1 MAIQPS
7 GYVANVR
14 DNSLS
19 TVLFV
24 QAVGVYGTIIAPAKS
39 GTAGGYSGNWWQIK
53 WDSGPPLY
61 GSTGW
66 SAEPVISLAPTAG
79 DVPQPN
85 FSGSYYKSANIYWLN
100 GNAPAS
106 TSPPNPPGCQLGT
119 ALGNCTWYAFGRML
133 ELGYDTTQL
142 NTLIGN
148 ATDWANEANNAH
160 IRVDSTPTAGSV
172 AQAPANPSGYYKS
185 GHVAVVESVNSDGSI
200 TVTESSF
207 VQDASN
213 PWDFLWH
220 HRTISPGSSAWLP
233 NFIHVSKGG
242 IATLSPPTL
251 IGPGTPSAP
260 GSPVSTVTPTFQW
273 QQVSGA
279 DGYGLYVSKFNGST
293 YDLVFNSETDVGVP
307 LTEAAY
313 QLPNGKLV
321 DGAQYRW
328 NMRSH
333 NSAGYGT
340 QYSSRSYFYVS
351 LAYTV
356 NPIAGPNGSINPN
369 TPQPVSSGGSVTF
382 TATPN
387 SGYTVDQWLLDGG
400 AVQTGGAS
408 YTLSPVTAPHNVTVT
423 FKTAVATYT
432 VSPSAGPNGS
442 LSPNTPQTV
451 SSGGSVTFTA
461 TPNSGYTVDQW
472 LLDGGAVQTGGASYT
487 LSPVTAPHNVTVTF
501 MTIPPTPPPLPMMYI
516 TTFAG
521 LAGNSASVDGTGS
534 AARFFA
540 PYDVAADAA
549 GNVFVADTMNH
560 TIRMISP
567 VGVVSTLAGSAGN
580 SGGADGSTSVARF
593 NQPEGVAVDS
603 AGNVYVADSGNNTIR
618 KISTAGQVSTLAG
631 LAGNWGSADGTGSTA
646 RFNSPSSLAV
656 DSSGNVYVSDTMNQT
671 IRKITTGGFVTT
683 LAGSSGNSG
692 SADGT
697 GSSAR
702 FFYPHGLAVD
712 SGGNI
717 VVADFFNYTIRRITP
732 SGQVTTLAGTAGSPG
747 TADGD
752 GVAARFSGPWGIALD
767 TFGRIFVADDG
778 AYTIRMVTA
787 SGNVSTVA
795 GTANTAGSADGVGSA
810 ARFNGLRGIAVDR
823 SGNLYVADTDNET
836 IREGTPTGSL
846 MVTIGPQGA
855 VSAGGQWQV
864 DGGAWHNSG
873 DTVSGLSVGSH
884 SVHFSTITGWNTPP
898 DQVVTVSSGSSITT
912 TATYTSQS
920 GSLQVTITPPGAVT
934 AGAQWQVD
942 GGVWQSSGATVSD
955 LTVGPHTLAFSTV
968 SGWTFS
974 GWSDGTTQNPRT
986 ITVVAGTTTYTA
998 NFTPPQGTIV
1008 VAANPPNGGTVSGGG
1023 TFPVGSQQQIAAT
1036 PASGWTFSGWSDGNA
1051 QNPRTVTVVAG
1062 TTTYT
1067 ASLSWGQTTSYVVDR
1082 YDDPN
1087 EVSAWSHWWGSPA
1100 WTLDYDSTV
1109 DAGGG
1114 TTSGSMKVTVSF
1126 DAVAYPLD
1134 NQFSFV
1140 RGLNGQTISLAAF
1153 ANLAMDVKW
1162 DPSSPTNSDGNYG
1175 YLEYGVRFSDYSQNY
1190 FGHMNIPATNN
1201 WVHLVAPIDQT
1212 MQNIDKVT
1220 GITFRM
1226 WAGAG
1231 LSGPATFWVD
1241 NIILNVS
1248 APQQSVIALSGNL
1261 VFGNVAVG
1269 GSASGTLTIANTGN
1283 AALTVSSISYP
1294 SGFSGAWSGTVPAGG
1309 SQPVKVVF
1317 APTAATSYGGNVTVN
1332 SDASGGVN
1340 TLAVSGT
1347 GVVPLQPVIALSGN
1361 LAFGNV
1367 PVGGSASAT
1376 LTIAN
1381 TGNAALTV
1389 SSISYPA
1396 GFSGAWSGTV
1406 PAGGSQPVKVV
1417 FAPTAATSYGGNVT
1431 VNSDATEGVANI
1443 AASGTGIPAR
1453 PPNDDFANRI
1463 ALSGFVVSVTG
1474 QNTNATKEPGEP
1486 DHAGNS
1492 GGKSVW
1498 WTWTAPADGTTTIA
1512 TTGSSFD
1519 TLLAVYTGSTVS
1531 ALSLVASNDDE
1542 LPGVLTSR
1550 LSFSAQAG
1558 TAYQIAVDGWGG
1570 ASGSI
1575 VLNLQE
1581 AVPLPTISAFSVAP
1595 SAIAVGGV
1603 FTISYTVS
1611 DVGGPGLARVGLWR
1625 TSGDGSA
1632 SDPGWQEMDDQAPTG
1647 SGPFSGFFLDTPV
1660 LPGGYWYG
1668 LKVFDG
1674 AGNETD
1680 RTSAVTGAIHATVL
1694 PAQARINNPRL
1705 VGRQFSVSVTTSLG
1719 ANYTLEYKNAWAD
1732 PAWMPAQTVPGTG
1745 DTITLTD
1752 STATSPSRFYRVRVQ

>member
-369 TPQPVSSGGSVTF
+369 TPQP
-382 TATPN
+382 
-387 SGYTVDQWLLDGG
+387 
-400 AVQTGGAS
+400 
-408 YTLSPVTAPHNVTVT
+408 
-423 FKTAVATYT
+423 
-432 VSPSAGPNGS
+432 
-442 LSPNTPQTV
+442 V

-920 GSLQVTITPPGAVT
+920 G
-934 AGAQWQVD
+934 
-942 GGVWQSSGATVSD
+942 
-955 LTVGPHTLAFSTV
+955 
-968 SGWTFS
+968 
-974 GWSDGTTQNPRT
+974 
-986 ITVVAGTTTYTA
+986 
-998 NFTPPQGTIV
+998 
-1008 VAANPPNGGTVSGGG
+1008 
-1023 TFPVGSQQQIAAT
+1023 
-1036 PASGWTFSGWSDGNA
+1036 
-1051 QNPRTVTVVAG
+1051 
-1062 TTTYT
+1062 
-1067 ASLSWGQTTSYVVDR
+1067 
-1082 YDDPN
+1082 
-1087 EVSAWSHWWGSPA
+1087 
-1100 WTLDYDSTV
+1100 
-1109 DAGGG
+1109 
-1114 TTSGSMKVTVSF
+1114 
-1126 DAVAYPLD
+1126 
-1134 NQFSFV
+1134 
-1140 RGLNGQTISLAAF
+1140 
-1153 ANLAMDVKW
+1153 
-1162 DPSSPTNSDGNYG
+1162 
-1175 YLEYGVRFSDYSQNY
+1175 
-1190 FGHMNIPATNN
+1190 
-1201 WVHLVAPIDQT
+1201 
-1212 MQNIDKVT
+1212 
-1220 GITFRM
+1220 
-1226 WAGAG
+1226 
-1231 LSGPATFWVD
+1231 
-1241 NIILNVS
+1241 
-1248 APQQSVIALSGNL
+1248 
-1261 VFGNVAVG
+1261 
-1269 GSASGTLTIANTGN
+1269 
-1283 AALTVSSISYP
+1283 
-1294 SGFSGAWSGTVPAGG
+1294 
-1309 SQPVKVVF
+1309 
-1317 APTAATSYGGNVTVN
+1317 
-1332 SDASGGVN
+1332 
-1340 TLAVSGT
+1340 
-1347 GVVPLQPVIALSGN
+1347 
-1361 LAFGNV
+1361 
-1367 PVGGSASAT
+1367 
-1376 LTIAN
+1376 
-1381 TGNAALTV
+1381 
-1389 SSISYPA
+1389 
-1396 GFSGAWSGTV
+1396 
-1406 PAGGSQPVKVV
+1406 
-1417 FAPTAATSYGGNVT
+1417 
-1431 VNSDATEGVANI
+1431 
-1443 AASGTGIPAR
+1443 
-1453 PPNDDFANRI
+1453 
-1463 ALSGFVVSVTG
+1463 
-1474 QNTNATKEPGEP
+1474 
-1486 DHAGNS
+1486 
-1492 GGKSVW
+1492 
-1498 WTWTAPADGTTTIA
+1498 
-1512 TTGSSFD
+1512 
-1519 TLLAVYTGSTVS
+1519 
-1531 ALSLVASNDDE
+1531 
-1542 LPGVLTSR
+1542 
-1550 LSFSAQAG
+1550 
-1558 TAYQIAVDGWGG
+1558 
-1570 ASGSI
+1570 
-1575 VLNLQE
+1575 
-1581 AVPLPTISAFSVAP
+1581 
-1595 SAIAVGGV
+1595 
-1603 FTISYTVS
+1603 
-1611 DVGGPGLARVGLWR
+1611 
-1625 TSGDGSA
+1625 
-1632 SDPGWQEMDDQAPTG
+1632 
-1647 SGPFSGFFLDTPV
+1647 
-1660 LPGGYWYG
+1660 
-1668 LKVFDG
+1668 
-1674 AGNETD
+1674 
-1680 RTSAVTGAIHATVL
+1680 
-1694 PAQARINNPRL
+1694 
-1705 VGRQFSVSVTTSLG
+1705 
-1719 ANYTLEYKNAWAD
+1719 
-1732 PAWMPAQTVPGTG
+1732 
-1745 DTITLTD
+1745 
-1752 STATSPSRFYRVRVQ
+1752 